1 MSSARR
7 QAAVYDGAVTLT
19 GPLRELSDWL
29 LDGVPGASSPVEVI
43 ERFCVD
49 IRRGGV
55 PLDRFSAFVRTLHPQ
70 VAARSFFWLPGQ
82 HVEVGEASWSAFTI
96 EQQQT
101 SPMYE
106 VFASGA
112 ELRCRLQRDGAS
124 SGMPDLAKLAAAGFT
139 DYLALPMRFIS
150 GQNHGAAFAT
160 REPAGFSDD
169 HVAVMRELRRPLAR
183 VADALALTRTAANL
197 ISAYVGRDAGQRV
210 LEGQVQRGA
219 VDEIRCAVWFSDMR
233 GFSSLSSTISPVQIV
248 SLLNRFFDA
257 QVVAIEAQGGEVL
270 KFIGDGLFAIF
281 PFGGAAAGRS
291 ESDVCAAALAAARDA
306 IGRVAKLNVARGAD
320 EPEVSFGIALHVGD
334 VAYGNIG
341 GANRLDFTC
350 VGNAVNTASR
360 IEGLTGRLGHRVLVS
375 EPFAKL
381 AGLGGSPVGTYELK
395 GIAEPQRVYA
405 P

>member
-1 MSSARR
+1 MYD
-7 QAAVYDGAVTLT
+7 AAMTLT
-19 GPLRELSDWL
+19 GPLRELWDWL

-49 IRRGGV
+49 LRRGGV

-70 VAARSFFWLPGQ
+70 VAARSFYWLPGQ
-82 HVEVGEASWSAFTI
+82 HVEVGEASWSAFTV
-96 EQQQT
+96 EQQKT
-101 SPMYE
+101 SPMYA
-106 VFASGA
+106 VFADGA
-112 ELRCRLQRDGAS
+112 ELRCNLARDGAS
-124 SGMPDLAKLAAAGFT
+124 SGMPDLVKLATAGFT
-139 DYLALPMRFIS
+139 DYLALPMRFVS
-150 GQNHGAAFAT
+150 GHHHGCAFAT
-160 REPAGFSDD
+160 RAPAGFSDE
-169 HVAVMRELRRPLAR
+169 HVALLRELRRPLAR

-210 LEGQVQRGA
+210 LDGQVQRGA

-248 SLLNRFFDA
+248 ALLNKFFDA

-281 PFGGAAAGRS
+281 PFAAGRS
-291 ESDVCAAALAAARDA
+291 ELDVCTAALAAARDA
-306 IGRVAKLNVARGAD
+306 VGRVAKLNVARGAD
-320 EPEVSFGIALHVGD
+320 EPEVNFGIALHVGD

-360 IEGLTGRLGHRVLVS
+360 IEGLTGRTGQRVLVS
-375 EPFAKL
+375 EAFAKL
-381 AGLGGSPVGTYELK
+381 AGLPGSPVGTYELK